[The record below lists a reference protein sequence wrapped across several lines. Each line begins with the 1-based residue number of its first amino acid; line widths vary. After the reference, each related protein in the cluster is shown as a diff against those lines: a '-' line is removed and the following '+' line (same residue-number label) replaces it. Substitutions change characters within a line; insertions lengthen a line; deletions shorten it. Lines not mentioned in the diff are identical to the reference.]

1 MKRLKYGLLAAAM
14 VASSAA
20 FIPASAD
27 AAEEGWVVTD
37 KGRWYQYADG
47 SYAKNE
53 FIGGYW
59 INSAG
64 WVDDTTTYSW
74 QKLTGG
80 DANVS
85 YEWWQFGNTKWLAGL
100 TKGKNQWWK
109 IDGEW
114 YYFHAEDGA
123 MGQNEFVGKY
133 YVTQTG
139 QWDPDVRGAW
149 EKQNDGTWK
158 FKKTTSDAEEYMTGW
173 VRISGFDYHFQ
184 ENGTLDTW
192 KVIADDR
199 NGDDVDEVYALGA
212 NGHLGR
218 YTMFGLN
225 DEDYIEYDMT
235 FNFNSQNDAKKA
247 ISQMKEFLLGAY
259 YKAGQ
264 KPGDVKVFDADI
276 NDYNRDFIVGLVE
289 KRTGI
294 EDSVVENE
302 DGTVTYVPASEKV
315 TYTPNVC
322 VELTYEQYQYLEDQK
337 YDGSY
342 AYAYFD
348 EEGDLTYDV
357 KKAAKIE
364 FTIED
369 EKITIPA
376 VAYVA
381 IPVNN
386 YANYFINKDNY
397 KTMSVCLIDS
407 LENILYHWAGFA
419 ATAKFECSVDLTAT
433 SLWEDKK
440 SVDVK
445 ISHLGMSSTYFIINV
460 GGKNYQAYYEVA
472 YDKDEDEYSIE
483 LYFLSNV
490 SQTLGRNLYDAGIV
504 DEYCVYNC
512 LTREIVSSAIDP
524 DTGVEYK
531 IVPYALE
538 DYIAKKAATST
549 NE

>member
-14 VASSAA
+14 VASSAT

-27 AAEEGWVVTD
+27 AAEEGWVTTEN
-37 KGRWYQYADG
+37 GTWYQYADG
-47 SYAKNE
+47 SCAKNE

-109 IDGEW
+109 IDGDW

-123 MGQNEFVGKY
+123 MGQNEFIGKY
-133 YVTQTG
+133 YVKQTG

-149 EKQNDGTWK
+149 EKQSDGTWK

-173 VRISGFDYHFQ
+173 VRISGFSYHFQ
-184 ENGTLDTW
+184 EDGTLDTW

-199 NGDDVDEVYALGA
+199 NGDDVDEVYAFGA

-218 YTMFGLN
+218 FTMFDLE
-225 DEDYIEYDMT
+225 DEDPIEYDLT
-235 FNFNSQNDAKKA
+235 FKFSSQGDAKKGIA
-247 ISQMKEFLLGAY
+247 QMKEFLLGAY

-264 KPGDVKVFDADI
+264 KPADNKYFMAEI
-276 NDYNRDFIVGLVE
+276 NDTARIFAVGLVE
-289 KRTGI
+289 KITNI
-294 EDSVVENE
+294 EDSVEVRD
-302 DGTVTYVPASEKV
+302 DGTVIYTPTSNKK

-322 VELTYEQYQYLEDQK
+322 VNLTADEFDYLEEQG
-337 YDGSY
+337 YDGSW
-342 AYAYFD
+342 AVVD
-348 EEGDLTYDV
+348 LDTEDGD
-357 KKAAKIE
+357 
-364 FTIED
+364 TIQV
-369 EKITIPA
+369 P
-376 VAYVA
+376 A
-381 IPVNN
+381 IPIAN

-397 KTMSVCLIDS
+397 KEISVCLIDT
-407 LENILYHWAGFA
+407 LEDILYHWAGFA
-419 ATAKFECSVDLTAT
+419 ATSKFDCSVDLTAS
-433 SLWEDKK
+433 SLVQHYDWEGKPVDK

-445 ISHLGMSSTYFIINV
+445 ISHLGMSSTYFIMNV
-460 GGKNYQAYYEVA
+460 DGKNYQAYYEVE
-472 YDKDEDEYSIE
+472 YDKDDDEYSIY
-483 LYFLSNV
+483 LFFLSNV
-490 SQTLGRNLYDAGIV
+490 SQTVGRKLYDAGIV
-504 DEYCVYNC
+504 DGYLVYNC
-512 LTREIVSSAIDP
+512 LTGDYVSSATDP
-524 DTGVEYK
+524 DTGVVFGDAAFDF
-531 IVPYALE
+531 VPYALE

>member
-27 AAEEGWVVTD
+27 AAEEGWVRTD
-37 KGRWYQYADG
+37 KGTWYQYADG

-53 FIGGYW
+53 FIGSYW

-74 QKLTGG
+74 QKFAVTETN
-80 DANVS
+80 AS
-85 YEWWQFGNTKWLAGL
+85 IASARWQFGNTKWLAGL

-114 YYFHAEDGA
+114 YYFHGDTGF

-133 YVTQTG
+133 YLTATG
-139 QWDPDVRGAW
+139 QWDPDVKGAW
-149 EKQNDGTWK
+149 EKQSNGLWK

-173 VRISGFDYHFQ
+173 VTISGFEYHFG
-184 ENGTLDTW
+184 EDGILDTW
-192 KVIADDR
+192 KVIADDKY
-199 NGDDVDEVYALGA
+199 GIDDVEVYAFGA

-218 YTMFGLN
+218 YTMFGLD
-225 DEDYIEYDMT
+225 DEKEIAYDMT
-235 FNFNSQNDAKKA
+235 FKFSSQSEAKKGIA
-247 ISQMKEFLLGAY
+247 SARDFLLGAY

-264 KPGDVKVFDADI
+264 KPADNKMFLSEI
-276 NDYNRDFIVGLVE
+276 NDTVRLVTVGLVE
-289 KRTGI
+289 KITNI
-294 EDSVVENE
+294 ADSVTQNE
-302 DGTVTYVPASEKV
+302 DGTVTYTPASNKK

-322 VELTYEQYQYLEDQK
+322 VTLTEDEFWYLLDHD
-337 YDGSY
+337 YDGSW
-342 AYAYFD
+342 AVVEWDWFD
-348 EEGDLTYDV
+348 GD
-357 KKAAKIE
+357 
-364 FTIED
+364 ED
-369 EKITIPA
+369 IDWFDDGEDDFIAIPA
-376 VAYVA
+376 
-381 IPVNN
+381 IPINN

-397 KTMSVCLIDS
+397 KEISVTLVDS
-407 LENILYHWAGFA
+407 LEDILYHWAGFA
-419 ATAKFECSVDLTAT
+419 ATSKFDCSVDLTAT
-433 SLWEDKK
+433 SLEEENK

-460 GGKNYQAYYEVA
+460 DGKNYQAYYEVA
-472 YDKDEDEYSIE
+472 YDKDDDEYDIE

-490 SQTLGRNLYDAGIV
+490 SQTLGRKLYDAGIV
-504 DEYCVYNC
+504 DAYLVYNC
-512 LTREIVSSAIDP
+512 LTEEIVSSVTDP
-524 DTGVEYK
+524 DTGATYA

-538 DYIAKKAATST
+538 DEVARRAATST